1 MSQASI
7 PPSPVT
13 AVPTP
18 CVRLCVIDAASGL
31 CRGCLRTLEEIA
43 AWSSLTDPGRLA
55 VLAELPGRAG
65 RIQKDGC

>member
-1 MSQASI
+1 MSEAPI
-7 PPSPVT
+7 PPSPAT
-13 AVPTP
+13 AVLTP

-55 VLAELPGRAG
+55 VLAQLPDRAG
-65 RIQKDGC
+65 RIGKDGC